1 MAKKKKSKKNK
12 KLVVDI
18 IAIIIFAVFGT
29 IGAKEFQLVQ
39 TAGNIPKEENVSNIE
54 IDENKLELFFFD
66 VGQAD
71 STLIMNKGK
80 TMLIDAG
87 NDENGEQIVED
98 IKSLGITKLDYL
110 VVTHMHADHMGGMD
124 KVIRNFDVGTMYMP
138 DTLQTTKQVEE
149 MLDAM
154 LDTGL
159 AYESPDIG
167 DTFMLGDANAEIVYI
182 DNEETENLNNSSIV
196 IELTF
201 EEQKLLFTGDAEKEV
216 EEKLNLGK
224 INILKVGHHGSS
236 TSSSDKFIKQI
247 KPDIAVMQVGKDNSY
262 NHPHSSVVKRLQ
274 KNGAII
280 YRTDELGTIW
290 ISCDGTES
298 IVKKIGEESEI

>member
-1 MAKKKKSKKNK
+1 MAKKKNSKKSK

-39 TAGNIPKEENVSNIE
+39 TAGNIPIEEIVTNIK

-71 STLIMNKGK
+71 SILIMNKGK

-159 AYESPDIG
+159 TYESPEIG
-167 DTFMLGDANAEIVYI
+167 DTFMLGNANAEIVYI
-182 DNEETENLNNSSIV
+182 DNDETENLNNSSIV

>member
-1 MAKKKKSKKNK
+1 MAKKKKSKKTK

-29 IGAKEFQLVQ
+29 ISAKEFQLVQ
-39 TAGNIPKEENVSNIE
+39 TAGNIPTEEIVTNIE

-71 STLIMNKGK
+71 SILIMNKGK

-98 IKSLGITKLDYL
+98 IKTLGINKLDYL

-159 AYESPDIG
+159 TYESPEIG
-167 DTFMLGDANAEIVYI
+167 DTFMLGNANAEVVYI

>member
-1 MAKKKKSKKNK
+1 MAKKKKNKKTK
-12 KLVVDI
+12 KLVIDI

-29 IGAKEFQLVQ
+29 ISAKEFQLVQ
-39 TAGNIPKEENVSNIE
+39 TAGNIPTEEIVTNIE

-71 STLIMNKGK
+71 SILIMNKGQ

-159 AYESPDIG
+159 TYESPDIG
-167 DTFMLGDANAEIVYI
+167 DTFMLGNANAEIVHI
-182 DNEETENLNNSSIV
+182 DNDETENLNNSSIV